1 MGNLIW
7 AGSLGSKLTQQCSLV
22 DARGQDVGGGSAVD
36 AAEVK
41 LVGVGLLEGLAH
53 KVGLRAALPGE
64 VWRWRE
70 VNALHTRTDEGAR
83 GRKQRVSTHT
93 HTHTIQIITYTQ
105 RHPRNSNTASG
116 RDRGGEN

>member
-1 MGNLIW
+1 MLLAANSTASPVCTAGEASANGMGNLIW

-64 VWRWRE
+64 VGRWRE
-70 VNALHTRTDEGAR
+70 VHALHTRTGEE
-83 GRKQRVSTHT
+83 
-93 HTHTIQIITYTQ
+93 
-105 RHPRNSNTASG
+105 
-116 RDRGGEN
+116 RGGERKE

>member
-1 MGNLIW
+1 MLLAANSTASPACTAGEERLPVLQARMAWGIW
-7 AGSLGSKLTQQCSLV
+7 AGSLGSEPAQQSSLV

-41 LVGVGLLEGLAH
+41 LVGVGFLEGLAH

-70 VNALHTRTDEGAR
+70 VHALHTRTDEE
-83 GRKQRVSTHT
+83 
-93 HTHTIQIITYTQ
+93 
-105 RHPRNSNTASG
+105 
-116 RDRGGEN
+116 RGGESKE